1 MDEKLRIPVKSPD
14 ECGDQ
19 ACAVKVSKKAMTL
32 IKQLCTETNRSQC
45 DVASRLIEWAYDRT
59 EVTDATEGGEDA

>member
-1 MDEKLRIPVKSPD
+1 MEEKLIIPVKSPD

-32 IKQLCTETNRSQC
+32 IKQLCAETNRSQC
-45 DVASRLIEWAYDRT
+45 DVASRLIEFAFDHT
-59 EVTDATEGGEDA
+59 EVVENGNDEN

>member
-1 MDEKLRIPVKSPD
+1 MEEKLIIPVKSPD

-19 ACAVKVSKKAMTL
+19 ACAVKVSKKEMVL
-32 IKQLCTETNRSQC
+32 IKQLCAETNRSQC

-59 EVTDATEGGEDA
+59 EVDNGTET

>member
-1 MDEKLRIPVKSPD
+1 MNEKLRIPVKSPD

-32 IKQLCTETNRSQC
+32 IKQLCAETNRSQC
-45 DVASRLIEWAYDRT
+45 DVTSRLIEFAFDHT
-59 EVTDATEGGEDA
+59 EVIENGNDDEI

>member
-1 MDEKLRIPVKSPD
+1 MEEKLIIPIKTPD

-32 IKQLCTETNRSQC
+32 IKQLCAESNRSQC
-45 DVASRLIEWAYDRT
+45 DAAIRLIEFAFDRT
-59 EVTDATEGGEDA
+59 EVVVNGNYEN

>member
-1 MDEKLRIPVKSPD
+1 MDEKLIIPIKSPD

-32 IKQLCTETNRSQC
+32 IKQLCAESNRSQC
-45 DVASRLIEWAYDRT
+45 DVASRLIEFAFDHT
-59 EVTDATEGGEDA
+59 EVVGNGNYEN

>member
-1 MDEKLRIPVKSPD
+1 MDEKLKIPVKSPD

-32 IKQLCTETNRSQC
+32 IKQLCAETNRSQC
-45 DVASRLIEWAYDRT
+45 DVASRLIEFAFDRT
-59 EVTDATEGGEDA
+59 EVTEGGEDV